1 MKKFFKMGC
10 MGFIVLIVLIIIIG
24 IFNSNGD
31 DKSSTANNSKNSADT
46 VEKKDASKEE
56 VKKLTKK
63 GEELQVGDVVFKVNK
78 VTTTKE
84 IKDGDF
90 FSYSPDADGSVFLVV
105 NVTVKNAG
113 KEMITTDS
121 SFFQLLKGEVQYNP
135 STLITTTGDYFLYEG
150 INPGLSQTGNVVF
163 EVPEDMKDFVLNV
176 QTGFWGTEQGQIEL
190 K

>member
-1 MKKFFKMGC
+1 MKKFFKLGC
-10 MGFIVLIVLIIIIG
+10 LGFIALIVLVIVIG
-24 IFNSNGD
+24 YMGSDKDSSSNTTE
-31 DKSSTANNSKNSADT
+31 KSSTSAKST
-46 VEKKDASKEE
+46 EKKGASKKEE
-56 VKKLTKK
+56 KTLAKK

-78 VTTTKE
+78 VNTTKK

-90 FSYSPDADGSVFLVV
+90 LSYEPDSDGSVFLVV

-121 SFFQLLKGEVQYNP
+121 SYFQLLKDEISYNP
-135 STLITTTGDYFLYEG
+135 STLITTSGDYFLYDG

-163 EVPEDMKDFVLNV
+163 EIPEDMSGFILNV